1 MDKAEIDAKLAQV
14 ITEEDECIFPAFD
27 HTTAWD
33 FGHLVI
39 EEAGKRGF
47 NIAIRICLGDQ
58 IVFQYSMPGTKAGNE
73 VWLERKIR
81 TVYFFGDSTER
92 TGLYHA
98 QHGRDFYE
106 TPWIDPFLYT
116 KHGGG
121 FPIRVQNS
129 SAVVGAIAMS
139 NAHGHEHGFIVEMIR
154 KFIAQ

>member
-1 MDKAEIDAKLAQV
+1 MDKVEIEAALAQV
-14 ITEEDECIFPAFD
+14 IAEEVECIFPEFD

-33 FGHLVI
+33 LGHRFI
-39 EEAGKRGF
+39 DEATKRGL
-47 NIAIRICLGDQ
+47 NIAVRICIGEQ
-58 IVFQYSMPGTKAGNE
+58 IVFQYSMPGTKQGNE

-81 TVYFFGDSTER
+81 TVYYFGDSTER
-92 TGLYHA
+92 TNLVHA

-121 FPIRVQNS
+121 FPIRVANS

-139 NAHGHEHGFIVEMIR
+139 NAHGMEHGFIVEMIR
-154 KFIAQ
+154 EFLAA